1 MHVFVLLFVDVD
13 DHSCRVSRECRGAE
27 RFKDVSFEWERL
39 DRRGYKA
46 PYVPKI
52 KDSLDTSNF
61 DPYPEDEAVKPY
73 KGDQSIFEE
82 F

>member
-1 MHVFVLLFVDVD
+1 MHSFSCFRYSDV
-13 DHSCRVSRECRGAE
+13 
-27 RFKDVSFEWERL
+27 KFEWARL

-52 KDSLDTSNF
+52 KDPLDTSNF
-61 DPYPEDEAVKPY
+61 EQYPDDEPVKAY
-73 KGDQSIFEE
+73 RGDQGMFKD